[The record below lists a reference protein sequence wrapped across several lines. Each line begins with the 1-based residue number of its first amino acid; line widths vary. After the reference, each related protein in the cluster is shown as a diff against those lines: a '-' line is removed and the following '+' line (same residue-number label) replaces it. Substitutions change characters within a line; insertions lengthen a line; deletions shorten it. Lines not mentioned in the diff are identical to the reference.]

1 MRSISYDPL
10 WKTLIDR
17 KLSKSEFVKTVG
29 ISKSTLVQLNHNES
43 VTLDTI
49 LRICNALD
57 CDLYDVVETKTD
69 DSV

>member
-17 KLSKSEFVKTVG
+17 KLSKSEFIKTVG

-43 VTLDTI
+43 VTLETI

-57 CDLYDVVETKTD
+57 CDLYDVVETKND
-69 DSV
+69 DPA